1 MHFGISAPF
10 IADAARRVHRRA
22 RDDLM
27 IGRFSLAGKERRR
40 HRRQPRH
47 RPRHRAWP
55 GGSRRRCAAHLSR
68 TAATKPSR
76 RGKDHRGHGPPR
88 PGRADGCHRPR
99 QRRRRRARTA
109 ARFGPISI
117 LVNNAGIN
125 KPTDFDQIE
134 RCRLGLRSSTPISK
148 ALSWWRRSFLP
159 LLKEAGG
166 GAIVHIGSVS
176 GQYGG
181 PRTAHYAASKAGLIS
196 LAQVI
201 ARFGAPHNIRS
212 NVVAAGLIASE
223 MAAGGLAAA
232 SVQKAAENIL
242 LKRMGTPQ
250 EVADAV
256 VFLASDASSYIT
268 AQTLNVNGG
277 LYF

>member
-1 MHFGISAPF
+1 MSS
-10 IADAARRVHRRA
+10 
-22 RDDLM
+22 
-27 IGRFSLAGKERRR
+27 FSLLGRNAIVT
-40 HRRQPRH
+40 
-47 RPRHRAWP
+47 
-55 GGSRRRCAAHLSR
+55 GGSR
-68 TAATKPSR
+68 
-76 RGKDHRGHGPPR
+76 GI
-88 PGRADGCHRPR
+88 GRAIALRLAEAGANVALTYRERAREAHAIVREIEAQGRIAAAFQMDVTDRDSVEAAAKGA
-99 QRRRRRARTA
+99 RRAL
-109 ARFGPISI
+109 GPIAV

-125 KPTDFDQIE
+125 KPTDFDKVTDDDWDTILATNLKGPFICAQV
-134 RCRLGLRSSTPISK
+134 
-148 ALSWWRRSFLP
+148 FLP
-159 LLKEAGG
+159 HLADTKNGS
-166 GAIVHIGSVS
+166 IVHIGSVS

-201 ARFGAPHNIRS
+201 ARFGAPMGVRS
-212 NVVAAGLIASE
+212 NVVAAGLIASD
-223 MAAGGLAAA
+223 MADAGMAAA

-242 LKRMGTPQ
+242 LKRFGTTR

>member
-1 MHFGISAPF
+1 MGGARKFKRPRIPGFGFRGLEAAIAVDWSTGRWSPGTGPREVALDGDEAHGTAGL
-10 IADAARRVHRRA
+10 ADAGADVLLTYREKSAEADAVVKAIEAKGRRA
-22 RDDLM
+22 KALPMDVTDRVS
-27 IGRFSLAGKERRR
+27 IE
-40 HRRQPRH
+40 
-47 RPRHRAWP
+47 
-55 GGSRRRCAAHLSR
+55 AAAK
-68 TAATKPSR
+68 AADS
-76 RGKDHRGHGPPR
+76 
-88 PGRADGCHRPR
+88 
-99 QRRRRRARTA
+99 
-109 ARFGPISI
+109 FGAISI

-125 KPTDFDQIE
+125 KPTDFDQIADADWDNI
-134 RCRLGLRSSTPISK
+134 LATNLKGPFMAAQT
-148 ALSWWRRSFLP
+148 FLP
-159 LLKEAGG
+159 LLKKAGG
-166 GAIVHIGSVS
+166 GAMVHIGSVS

-201 ARFGAPHNIRS
+201 ARFGAVHNIRS
-212 NVVAAGLIASE
+212 NVVAAGMIASD

-242 LKRMGTPQ
+242 LKRMGSPD

-256 VFLASDASSYIT
+256 VFLASDAASYIT

>member
-1 MHFGISAPF
+1 MS
-10 IADAARRVHRRA
+10 
-22 RDDLM
+22 
-27 IGRFSLAGKERRR
+27 RFSLNGKC
-40 HRRQPRH
+40 
-47 RPRHRAWP
+47 AAVT
-55 GGSRRRCAAHLSR
+55 GGSRGIGRAIALGLAEAGADVLITYREKKAEAD
-68 TAATKPSR
+68 AVVKAIEAKSR
-76 RGKDHRGHGPPR
+76 RAKAVQMDVID
-88 PGRADGCHRPR
+88 RASVEAAV
-99 QRRRRRARTA
+99 RAA
-109 ARFGPISI
+109 EGFGAISI

-125 KPTDFDQIE
+125 KPTDFDQISDADWDSI
-134 RCRLGLRSSTPISK
+134 LATNLKGPFMT
-148 ALSWWRRSFLP
+148 AQAFLP
-159 LLKEAGG
+159 LLKKAGG
-166 GAIVHIGSVS
+166 GAMVHIGSVS

-201 ARFGAPHNIRS
+201 ARFGAAHNIRS
-212 NVVAAGLIASE
+212 NVVSAGMIASE

-242 LKRMGTPQ
+242 LKRMGSPD

-256 VFLASDASSYIT
+256 VFLASDAASYIT